1 MALLTR
7 NDRFRYTPNRSTA
20 ASFTSE
26 RRRSAT
32 VSGEATETT
41 TGESGTQDDISWTLL
56 DRDELVDSYWE
67 QVAPVMREAGLDPE
81 TDRPTHEL
89 LSANGFRGLIYTLR
103 EYHDRTFGEFW
114 TQDLGLEERGEE
126 YDWGTGHESTVEL
139 LEAYIESRRDR
150 GDLSESSADT
160 LRYRLAKYVRAY
172 RAANDT
178 DDLLTPV
185 ARESDVPAH
194 NATDAAWAAFD
205 RLDDD
210 LAPRTMRR
218 IHEVVDDWYAH
229 LVRRKR
235 AAVNPVAGLE
245 DEYRWNR
252 RTNSADDTPTN
263 PALDPTHVQA
273 LYEAASTPSERL
285 LVVAL
290 CGWGLRSSEVAAL
303 HCSQLVLDPSDDEVS
318 YVDFEERKN
327 GPGEV
332 SILYGRDAATDRLVE
347 LSDRD
352 EWNGY
357 LFPSSRS
364 ASGHRTRQTILTR
377 FDDLVERADLL
388 AEIAGE
394 KPVPQMGRRFWY
406 DAYSATQEAILAEVG
421 EIAEEQG
428 SASAEV
434 VLQEYLSPERRRQLR
449 REHMRERLA
458 TAFGEESA

>member
-1 MALLTR
+1 M
-7 NDRFRYTPNRSTA
+7 NGD
-20 ASFTSE
+20 
-26 RRRSAT
+26 
-32 VSGEATETT
+32 ATETT
-41 TGESGTQDDISWTLL
+41 QGESRAKDNVSWTLL
-56 DRDELVDSYWE
+56 DCDELVNTYWE
-67 QVAPVMREAGLDPE
+67 VVAPALREQGLDPE
-81 TDRPTHEL
+81 TDRPTHEW
-89 LSANGFRGLIYTLR
+89 LSTNGFRGLIYALR
-103 EYHDRTFGEFW
+103 EYHNRTFGEFW
-114 TQDLGLEERGEE
+114 ATDLDLEEPVDA
-126 YDWGTGHESTVEL
+126 YDWGTGHEPTIEL
-139 LEAYIESRRDR
+139 LRSYIESRHDR
-150 GDLSESSADT
+150 GDLSASSADT

-172 RAANDT
+172 RAANDA

-185 ARESDVPAH
+185 ARGSDVPPH
-194 NATDAAWAAFD
+194 EATDAAWAAFD

-235 AAVNPVAGLE
+235 AAVNPVAGLD

-252 RTNSADDTPTN
+252 RTNSTADTPTN
-263 PALDPTHVQA
+263 PALEPAHVRA
-273 LYEAASTPSERL
+273 LYDAASTPSERL

-303 HCSQLVLDPSDDEVS
+303 HRSQLVLDPPDNEVP
-318 YVDFEERKN
+318 YVDFDERKN

-332 SILYGRDAATDRLVE
+332 SILYGQDAATDRLVE
-347 LSDRD
+347 LSER
-352 EWNGY
+352 ERWNGY
-357 LFPSSRS
+357 LFPSLRS
-364 ASGHRTRQTILTR
+364 TSGHRTRQTILTR
-377 FDDLVERADLL
+377 FDDLAGRANLPS
-388 AEIAGE
+388 EIDGE

-434 VLQEYLSPERRRQLR
+434 VLQEYLSPDRRRQLR
-449 REHMRERLA
+449 REYMRERLA